1 MQHGM
6 LHPLCLQLLHGKP
19 LEQVSLPL
27 EISLQCRYQ
36 QTLSETART
45 AQEVVHTP
53 VCQTMYL
60 GGFIHINPTL
70 STQFFKLLYT
80 YRILHTCH
88 VIIRFTMQI
97 YNKSPIRPSALG
109 KICGTAERKRHKSQN
124 GFWLLLQYQRRASHH
139 SSMASSSLNSCFLIL
154 RIRYATAFGAFS
166 RHNFS

>member
-6 LHPLCLQLLHGKP
+6 LHPLCLQMLHGKP
-19 LEQVSLPL
+19 LEQFLLPL
-27 EISLQCRYQ
+27 EIGLQGRYQ
-36 QTLSETART
+36 QTLAKTART
-45 AQEVVHTP
+45 VQEVVHTP
-53 VCQTMYL
+53 VYQTMYL

-109 KICGTAERKRHKSQN
+109 KICSAPNGSVTNGVTSHRTELQHLTERNHHKSPN
-124 GFWLLLQYQRRASHH
+124 NA
-139 SSMASSSLNSCFLIL
+139 
-154 RIRYATAFGAFS
+154 
-166 RHNFS
+166 